1 MKMAKINRLMNAVE
15 IKKPDGSTIY
25 TTPDCANAMKIINPD
40 MELTTVTGTFYCTEA
55 EFLSLAKLK
64 QTN

>member
-1 MKMAKINRLMNAVE
+1 MKMVKINRTMNAVE
-15 IKKPDGSTIY
+15 IQKPDGSTIY

-40 MELTTVTGTFYCTEA
+40 MELTSVTGTFYCTEA

>member
-1 MKMAKINRLMNAVE
+1 MVKISRTMEAVE
-15 IKKPDGSTIY
+15 IKKTDGSTLY
-25 TTPDCANAMKIINPD
+25 TTPDCANAMKSISPDIEINP
-40 MELTTVTGTFYCTEA
+40 VIGTFYCTEA

>member
-1 MKMAKINRLMNAVE
+1 MKMVKISRTMSAVE

-25 TTPDCANAMKIINPD
+25 TTPDCANAMKSISPD
-40 MELTTVTGTFYCTEA
+40 IELTSVTGTFYCTEA

>member
-1 MKMAKINRLMNAVE
+1 MVKISRTMKAAE

-25 TTPDCANAMKIINPD
+25 TTPDCANAMKSISPD
-40 MELTTVTGTFYCTEA
+40 IEITTITGTFYCSEA